1 MVPAAALL
9 VFNVAVF
16 PLPAM
21 VPEEAFQV

>member
-1 MVPAAALL
+1 MVLAAALL

-21 VPEEAFQV
+21 VPEEALQL